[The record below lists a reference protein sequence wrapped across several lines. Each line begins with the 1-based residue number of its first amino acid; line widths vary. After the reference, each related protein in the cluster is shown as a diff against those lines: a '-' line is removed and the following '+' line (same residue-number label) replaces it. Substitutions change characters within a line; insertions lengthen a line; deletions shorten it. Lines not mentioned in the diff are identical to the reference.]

1 MASAI
6 QFLYEANMKNYI
18 IPIFIPHYGCPHTCV
33 FCNQRKITGIQTDVT
48 QEFIQNTI
56 EYHLNRIQGNKFI
69 EVAFYGG
76 SFTALPLSLQI
87 KLLEPAYLYVQ
98 AKKINSL
105 RISTRPD
112 CITNDIL
119 DNLAVFGVETIELGA
134 QSFDDVILAQSE
146 RGHTVTDIIRAAE
159 LVRAHGFHLG
169 IQLMPGLPGDTWQTI
184 MASLSHTI
192 ALCPDFVR
200 IYPTLVLIQT
210 QLAQLYKNGDYQ
222 PLTLQKAIQYATLM
236 KLTFIRHDIKVIR
249 IGLQASKQL
258 DDGET
263 ILAGPY
269 HPAFGELVD
278 SYLFKIQI
286 DQLLERLPSQYGEII
301 LHHHPKDTSKVRGNK
316 NCNLVSWYKE
326 YHLKNVILKQDLEIL
341 NHIIVEFQN
350 IKYSLNSDLLV
361 MI

>member
-1 MASAI
+1 MAEAI

-56 EYHLNRIQGNKFI
+56 EYHLNRIRGNKFI

-76 SFTALPLSLQI
+76 SFTALPLSLQR
-87 KLLEPAYLYVQ
+87 KLLEPAYRYMQ
-98 AKKINSL
+98 AKKIKSI

-112 CITNDIL
+112 CISSDIL
-119 DNLAVFGVETIELGA
+119 DNLAAFGVKTIELGA
-134 QSFDDVILAQSE
+134 QSFNDSILARSE
-146 RGHTVTDIIRAAE
+146 RGHTVDDILRAAE
-159 LVRAHGFHLG
+159 LVRGHGFCLG

-184 MASLSHTI
+184 MDSLSQTI

-210 QLAQLYKNGDYQ
+210 KLAQLYQKGDYQ
-222 PLTLQKAIQYATLM
+222 PLSLKQAIQYAALM
-236 KLTFIRHDIKVIR
+236 KLTFIRHDIQVIR
-249 IGLQASKQL
+249 VGLQASEQL

-278 SYLFKIQI
+278 SYLFKIQM
-286 DQLLERLPSQYGEII
+286 DQLLEGLPTKYGEII
-301 LHHHPKDTSKVRGNK
+301 VHHHPKDTSKLRGNK
-316 NCNLVSWYKE
+316 NCNLGLWYKE
-326 YHLKNVILKQDLEIL
+326 YQLKNIILKQDLATL
-341 NHIIVEFQN
+341 HHVVVEFQN

>member
-6 QFLYEANMKNYI
+6 QFLYEANVKNYI

-56 EYHLNRIQGNKFI
+56 EYHLNRIRGNKFI

-76 SFTALPLSLQI
+76 SFTALPLSLQR
-87 KLLEPAYLYVQ
+87 KLLEPAYRYVQ
-98 AKKINSL
+98 EKKINSL

-112 CITNDIL
+112 CITNEIL
-119 DNLAVFGVETIELGA
+119 DNLADFGVETIELGA
-134 QSFDDVILAQSE
+134 QSFNDSILARAE
-146 RGHTVTDIIRAAE
+146 RGHSVVDIKKAAK
-159 LVRAHGFHLG
+159 LVREHGFHLG

-184 MASLSHTI
+184 MDSLSQTI
-192 ALCPDFVR
+192 ELCPEFVR

-210 QLAQLYKNGDYQ
+210 QLAQLYKNGTYQ
-222 PLTLQKAIQYATLM
+222 PLSLQKAIQYAALM
-236 KLTFIRHDIKVIR
+236 KLIFIRHDIQVIR
-249 IGLQASKQL
+249 VGLQASEQL
-258 DDGET
+258 DDGKT

-278 SYLFKIQI
+278 SYLFKIQM
-286 DQLLERLPSQYGEII
+286 DQLLESLPTQYGEII
-301 LHHHPKDTSKVRGNK
+301 VHHHPKDTSKLRGNK
-316 NCNLVSWYKE
+316 NCNLGSWYKE
-326 YHLKNVILKQDLEIL
+326 YQLKNIILKQDLSMI
-341 NHIIVEFQN
+341 NHVIVEFKN
-350 IKYSLNSDLLV
+350 VKYYLNSDLLV